1 MDGGSLQEGIVMS
14 EETKSVVGSKINWTA
29 LIILVVSLLE
39 FLKSYNWNDLA
50 GAEWSAG
57 IVSVLSLLIILFRTF
72 ATSKNI
78 DRLK

>member
-1 MDGGSLQEGIVMS
+1 MS
-14 EETKSVVGSKINWTA
+14 DQSKSAIGSKINWAA
-29 LIILVVSLLE
+29 LIVLLISVFE
-39 FLKSYNWNDLA
+39 FLKSYDWNDIA

-72 ATSKNI
+72 ATDKNI

>member
-1 MDGGSLQEGIVMS
+1 MHIGEITMS
-14 EETKSVVGSKINWTA
+14 DQSKSAIGSKINWAA
-29 LIILVVSLLE
+29 LIVLLISVFE
-39 FLKSYNWNDLA
+39 FLKSYDWNDIA

-72 ATSKNI
+72 ATDKNI